1 MSNLPQKSE
10 GFHTRLKPHRCLI
23 ALMGSAILAFG
34 LCHVHAQSN
43 VTEGGV
49 LGVTLLLEHWLSLSP
64 ALTGFVLNAL
74 CYLFGWRSL
83 GREFVGYSLIASIGF
98 SVFYALFELIPPLFP
113 SIAEHP
119 LLAALVGAL
128 FVGVGVGFSV
138 WAGGAP
144 SGDDALAMSLSH
156 VLKVKLQWIY
166 LFSDLSVLLLSVT
179 YIPISRIGYSLITVV
194 LSGQIIGWIQ
204 KIPKKENK
212 QL

>member
-1 MSNLPQKSE
+1 MSTAPQKPQ
-10 GFHTRLKPHRCLI
+10 GIHIPLKPHRCLI
-23 ALMGSAILAFG
+23 ALIGSAILAFG

-49 LGVTLLLEHWLSLSP
+49 LGMTLLLEHWLSLSP
-64 ALTGFVLNAL
+64 ALTGFLLNAL

-83 GREFVGYSLIASIGF
+83 GREFVGYSLVASAAF
-98 SVFYALFELIPPLFP
+98 SIFYALFELIPSPFCA
-113 SIAEHP
+113 IAEHP

-128 FVGVGVGFSV
+128 FVGVGVGFTV

-156 VLKVKLQWIY
+156 LLKVRIQWIY
-166 LFSDLSVLLLSVT
+166 LFSDLLVLSLSIT
-179 YIPISRIGYSLITVV
+179 YIPITRIGYSLITVV

-204 KIPKKENK
+204 KIPKKENT
-212 QL
+212 